1 MISLQEGL
9 IPKIDQQKPYALVA
23 ITKHGVEHARNYIE
37 KFPYTD
43 LYYMKKF
50 EHGDEATR
58 HIQLFDGT
66 VRLLLPALFQQYK
79 AIICI
84 ISLGAVVR
92 MIAPLLVDKKKDPAV
107 LVVDDKGEYVISVL
121 SGHIGGANAL
131 TQEFAETIG
140 AQPVVT
146 TASDVQ
152 KTIPVDLFGAK
163 FGWVWDSEEKLTP
176 VSASV
181 VNEEHVAIVQETGEK
196 NWWMHHTPMPEN
208 LKLYSSTEEAL
219 TAKPHATLLITDRL
233 IEPYEEELLNNG
245 VIFRPKSLVLGMGCN
260 RGTSAEEIEELI
272 DETLLE
278 LKLSKKSVKAI
289 ATIDLKKDE
298 EGFLQVAAKNNWQFV
313 TYTAEQLNEIP
324 IKNPSET
331 VFKYTGAYGVCEPA
345 ALRYAKSSEWLLEK
359 KKGTNATISIARITF
374 DEEASP
380 KLAR

>member
-1 MISLQEGL
+1 MISLQEGV
-9 IPKIDQQKPYALVA
+9 IPKVDKRKPYALVS
-23 ITKHGVEHARNYIE
+23 ITKHGVENARNYAE
-37 KFPYTD
+37 KFPYVD

-50 EHGDEATR
+50 ERGDESTR

-79 AIICI
+79 AVICI

-92 MIAPLLVDKKKDPAV
+92 MIAPLLVDKKQDPAV
-107 LVVDDKGEYVISVL
+107 LTVDDKGEYVVSVL

-131 TQEFAETIG
+131 THEFAKAIG
-140 AQPVVT
+140 AQPVIT

-163 FGWVWDSEEKLTP
+163 FGWIWDSEDKLTP

-196 NWWMHHTPMPEN
+196 NWWMHDTPMPET
-208 LKLYSSTEEAL
+208 LKLYPTTEEVLAV
-219 TAKPHATLLITDRL
+219 KPHATLLITDRL
-233 IEPYEEELLNNG
+233 IEPHEEALLQNG
-245 VIFRPKSLVLGMGCN
+245 VIYRPKSLVLGMGCN

-272 DETLLE
+272 DETLVE

-298 EGFLQVAAKNNWQFV
+298 EGFLQVAAKNNWAFI
-313 TYTAEQLNEIP
+313 TYTPAQLNEMP
-324 IKNPSET
+324 LKNPSEK
-331 VFKYTGAYGVCEPA
+331 VFNYTGAYGVCEPA
-345 ALRYAKSSEWLLEK
+345 ALRYAKTNDWLLEK
-359 KKGTNATISIARITF
+359 KKGSNATISVARISF
-374 DEEASP
+374 DEEGTQ
-380 KLAR
+380 